1 MTINNKLILFIF
13 FILNSAAAS
22 AQSLTLQEALSY
34 AMKNG
39 EAVRKANLD
48 IILGD
53 LQVKEVRA
61 GALPQID
68 GTVNLNYNVLA
79 QQFILPAEF
88 MGGEP
93 GQFVAVQAGTT
104 WNSLAQVQLNQQIFN
119 QQVFTGLKAAKATKE
134 YYRLAAQLAEEN
146 LLQQVATSY
155 YQVIITRE
163 QLAVIDANIERVNQ
177 LEKTVGS
184 QYELGLARKIDLD
197 RVRVNRS
204 NLQAQREELLSAIS
218 QQQNLLKYYMGMPV
232 TEPISI
238 PETSLDELEATV
250 QAQVLEPEVNVSRL
264 SQYLVL
270 KKQEELLD
278 FQRRANI
285 AEYYPNL
292 SFGANYIY
300 NTQSNSFNLYTNNA
314 LNYDMSAVNL
324 TLRIPIFDGGARKSR
339 VSQASIDVEKV
350 QIDIQN
356 TSNALQM
363 AFQNAR
369 MQMKNSLTTIA
380 TQNENKILAEEVYT
394 STQNN
399 YRNGLATLTDLLNA
413 ETELVSAQNS
423 YNQALLNYK
432 VAEIELIKSQGNI
445 KSLINE

>member
-1 MTINNKLILFIF
+1 
-13 FILNSAAAS
+13 
-22 AQSLTLQEALSY
+22 
-34 AMKNG
+34 
-39 EAVRKANLD
+39 
-48 IILGD
+48 
-53 LQVKEVRA
+53 
-61 GALPQID
+61 
-68 GTVNLNYNVLA
+68 
-79 QQFILPAEF
+79 
-88 MGGEP
+88 
-93 GQFVAVQAGTT
+93 
-104 WNSLAQVQLNQQIFN
+104 
-119 QQVFTGLKAAKATKE
+119 
-134 YYRLAAQLAEEN
+134 
-146 LLQQVATSY
+146 LLQLVATSY

>member
-13 FILNSAAAS
+13 FILTAGPAS
-22 AQSLTLQEALSY
+22 AQNLTLQEAISY
-34 AMKNG
+34 ALKNG
-39 EAVRKANLD
+39 ESVKKANLD

-68 GTVNLNYNVLA
+68 GIVNLNYNVLA

-104 WNSLAQVQLNQQIFN
+104 WNSMAQVQLNQQIFN
-119 QQVFTGLKAAKATKE
+119 QQVFTGLKAAKATKD

-146 LLQQVATSY
+146 LIQQVATNY

-177 LEKTVGS
+177 LEKTVAS

-197 RVRVNRS
+197 RVRVNKS
-204 NLQAQREELLSAIS
+204 NLQAQREELLNAIS

-232 TEPISI
+232 TQPISI
-238 PETSLDELEATV
+238 PETSLDELQATV
-250 QAQVLEPEVNVSRL
+250 QAQILVSEVDVSRL
-264 SQYLVL
+264 SPYLVL

-292 SFGANYIY
+292 SLGANYIY

-314 LNYDMSAVNL
+314 LNYDMSAINL

-339 VSQASIDVEKV
+339 VSQASIDVEKIRV
-350 QIDIQN
+350 DLEN

-363 AFQNAR
+363 AFENAR
-369 MQMKNSLTTIA
+369 MQMRNSLTTIA
-380 TQNENKILAEEVYT
+380 TQNENKLLAQEVYA

-432 VAEIELIKSQGNI
+432 VAEIELVKSQGNI
-445 KSLINE
+445 RSLINE